1 MMRASSTSCKSHK
14 PSLSLRSPLI
24 RSHSRGKK
32 VFRKFEN
39 DETAQ
44 AGAEGEHE
52 SDADSLHNGQRRLRR
67 QAGASIDRPLT
78 RSKIEP
84 RLLFPSEEQ
93 IREKEEAAAE
103 AARLAEEEAMTD
115 IEPHLATIDD
125 GADDTDAVT
134 PIKQSFQ
141 PNTPPSTGRAT
152 RSAGKKEAQDEV
164 DDLLPQH
171 STRRKKNS
179 PFDSWQR
186 TKATSSTRASGK
198 REGEGLDEPQGK
210 RTRSGA
216 SHAS

>member
-1 MMRASSTSCKSHK
+1 M
-14 PSLSLRSPLI
+14 
-24 RSHSRGKK
+24 
-32 VFRKFEN
+32 FRKFDN
-39 DETAQ
+39 DDTAQ
-44 AGAEGEHE
+44 AGGEEDHE

-67 QAGASIDRPLT
+67 QAGASVDRPLT

-84 RLLFPSEEQ
+84 RLLFPSEDQ

-115 IEPHLATIDD
+115 IEPHLTAIDE
-125 GADDTDAVT
+125 AANDTDAVT

-152 RSAGKKEAQDEV
+152 RSAAKQDA
-164 DDLLPQH
+164 DDVEGSVPQH
-171 STRRKKNS
+171 GTRRKKNS

-186 TKATSSTRASGK
+186 TKATASSRSSGK